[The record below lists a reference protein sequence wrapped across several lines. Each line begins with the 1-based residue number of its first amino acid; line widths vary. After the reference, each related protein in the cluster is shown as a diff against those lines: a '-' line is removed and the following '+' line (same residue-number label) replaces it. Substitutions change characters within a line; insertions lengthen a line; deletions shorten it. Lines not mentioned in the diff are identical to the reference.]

1 MNSDFNS
8 INYSNNL
15 KIIWIISKIQIIVTF
30 LITIIFKYNLYI
42 KVRLLY
48 YLYNNIKKSIIS

>member
-15 KIIWIISKIQIIVTF
+15 KIIWIISKIYIIVTF

-48 YLYNNIKKSIIS
+48 YLYNGIKKSIIS